1 MSEQFDEYDRYAL
14 FDIETHTIDALELV
28 LEKMRQARERPT
40 SWKWVVIGLHT
51 AMHGGFALVLR
62 RSDGAQLLDK
72 KREQAVYESW
82 ERERETGT
90 RESLHYDHLD
100 WFLQLY
106 EKTKDP
112 SRMNYLGGLRLSRPS
127 IRRKRYLD
135 STTTVDRSCT
145 SRQHPGQYRS
155 STFSI

>member
-1 MSEQFDEYDRYAL
+1 MVYVARRKNLKSKRVVIRKSTTKPNGSEAQWKASQTNVCATMRKGVRMSEQFDEYDRYAL

-100 WFLQLY
+100 WF
-106 EKTKDP
+106 
-112 SRMNYLGGLRLSRPS
+112 
-127 IRRKRYLD
+127 
-135 STTTVDRSCT
+135 
-145 SRQHPGQYRS
+145 
-155 STFSI
+155 